1 MRFYLDK
8 GNNMRPFLVCLMF
21 FLGGCRALEIN
32 KEYYFQQGFNASTVV
47 NLTNYVYMIKELQ
60 KHGDVGVDIYI
71 PLLLIAQD
79 MRRISEKDLTL
90 YDKNNLCQVKY
101 FIDNRYLNDQRKI
114 QKDLLETKKWLLN
127 LNYCG

>member
-8 GNNMRPFLVCLMF
+8 GNNMRPFLVCLIV
-21 FLGGCRALEIN
+21 FLSGCRAVEIN

-47 NLTNYVYMIKELQ
+47 NLTNYVYIIKELQ
-60 KHGDVGVDIYI
+60 KHEDIGIDIYI
-71 PLLLIAQD
+71 PLLLIAKD
-79 MRRISEKDLTL
+79 MRRMSEKDLTL

-101 FIDNRYLNDQRKI
+101 FINNRYLTDQRNI

-127 LNYCG
+127 LNYCD

>member
-8 GNNMRPFLVCLMF
+8 GNNMRSFLVCLII
-21 FLGGCRALEIN
+21 FLSGCRAVEIN

-47 NLTNYVYMIKELQ
+47 NLTNYVYIIKELQ
-60 KHGDVGVDIYI
+60 KHEDVDIYI

-79 MRRISEKDLTL
+79 MRRISENDLTL
-90 YDKNNLCQVKY
+90 YDKKNLCQVKY

-127 LNYCG
+127 LNYCD

>member
-1 MRFYLDK
+1 
-8 GNNMRPFLVCLMF
+8 MRPFLVCLIV
-21 FLGGCRALEIN
+21 FLSSCRAIEIN

-47 NLTNYVYMIKELQ
+47 NLTNYVYIIKELQ
-60 KHGDVGVDIYI
+60 KYENVDIYI
-71 PLLLIAQD
+71 PLLLVAQD

-90 YDKNNLCQVKY
+90 YDKKNLCQVKY

-127 LNYCG
+127 LNYCD

>member
-8 GNNMRPFLVCLMF
+8 GNNMRPFLVCLIV
-21 FLGGCRALEIN
+21 FLGGCRSVEIN

-47 NLTNYVYMIKELQ
+47 NLTNYVYIIKELQ
-60 KHGDVGVDIYI
+60 KHEDVDVYI
-71 PLLLIAQD
+71 PLLIITQD

-90 YDKNNLCQVKY
+90 YDKKNLCQVKY
-101 FIDNRYLNDQRKI
+101 FIDNRYSNDQRKI

-127 LNYCG
+127 LNYCD

>member
-1 MRFYLDK
+1 MRA
-8 GNNMRPFLVCLMF
+8 FLVCLIV
-21 FLGGCRALEIN
+21 FLSGCRAAEIN
-32 KEYYFQQGFNASTVV
+32 NEYYFQQGFNVSTVV
-47 NLTNYVYMIKELQ
+47 NLANYVYIIKELQ
-60 KHGDVGVDIYI
+60 KQKDVDIYV

-114 QKDLLETKKWLLN
+114 QQDLLETKKWILN
-127 LNYCG
+127 LSYCD